1 VADAEVVAFVDAEL
15 LELEAAFAW
24 ARPVRPASITPPP
37 TAAETSERR
46 TRDFIK
52 DHLLCPLADTP
63 TSQPLAWLGSS

>member
-15 LELEAAFAW
+15 VELEAALAW

-52 DHLLCPLADTP
+52 DHLL
-63 TSQPLAWLGSS
+63 TSSRRHSNIATSGSA